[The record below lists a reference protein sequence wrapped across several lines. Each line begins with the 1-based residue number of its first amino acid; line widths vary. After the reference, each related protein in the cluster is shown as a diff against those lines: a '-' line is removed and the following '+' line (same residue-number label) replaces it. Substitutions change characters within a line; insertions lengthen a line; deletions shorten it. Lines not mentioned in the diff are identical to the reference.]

1 MINTALKY
9 MGLNTQG
16 KLALMDYYNSKIY
29 PLIDN
34 DRKYK
39 IKPYDNWCAMFCSVI
54 AHKIGRTKDNFPFE
68 VSVFYM
74 TRNAKKMGIFTTD
87 LNKAQVNDLVVYDWK
102 ADGTL
107 NHVGILQE
115 IGTDYIKVL
124 EGNYSKTV
132 KVRTVKMPNSEVY
145 GYIKLNIGND
155 ADIEQL
161 ARDVIKGLYGNG
173 DERKNALGKY
183 YNQVQERVKQIL
195 K

>member
-1 MINTALKY
+1 MINTARQYLGINEFQKK
-9 MGLNTQG
+9 Q
-16 KLALMDYYNSKIY
+16 LMDYYNSKVY

-39 IKPYDNWCAMFCSVI
+39 IQPNDNWCAMFCSVI

-74 TRNAKKMGIFTTD
+74 TRNAKRMGIFTTD

-124 EGNYSKTV
+124 EGNYSNTV
-132 KVRTVKMPNSEVY
+132 KVRTVKMPSSEVY

-173 DERKNALGKY
+173 DDRRKALGQY
-183 YNQVQERVKQIL
+183 YDRVQERVKQIL

>member
-1 MINTALKY
+1 MINTARQYIGINEFQKK
-9 MGLNTQG
+9 Q
-16 KLALMDYYNSKIY
+16 LMDYYNNAVY
-29 PLIDN
+29 PLIDK

-39 IKPYDNWCAMFCSVI
+39 IKYSDDWCAMFCSVI

-74 TRNAKKMGIFTTD
+74 TRNAKRMGIFTTD

-124 EGNYSKTV
+124 EGNYSNTV
-132 KVRTVKMPNSEVY
+132 KVRTVKMPNREVY

-173 DERKNALGKY
+173 EERKKALGQY

>member
-1 MINTALKY
+1 MINTARQYIGINEFQKK
-9 MGLNTQG
+9 Q
-16 KLALMDYYNSKIY
+16 LMDYYNNAVY
-29 PLIDN
+29 PLIDK

-39 IKPYDNWCAMFCSVI
+39 IKYNDDWCAMFCSVI
-54 AHKIGRTKDNFPFE
+54 AHKIGRTKANFPFE

-74 TRNAKKMGIFTTD
+74 TRNAKRMCMFTTD
-87 LNKAQVNDLVVYDWK
+87 LSKAQVNDLVIYDWK

-132 KVRTVKMPNSEVY
+132 KVRTVKIPNSEVY

-155 ADIEQL
+155 VDIEQL

-173 DERKNALGKY
+173 DERKKALGQY
-183 YNQVQERVKQIL
+183 YEQVQERIKQIL

>member
-39 IKPYDNWCAMFCSVI
+39 IKPNDNWCAMFCSVI

-74 TRNAKKMGIFTTD
+74 TRNAKRMGIFTTD

-115 IGTDYIKVL
+115 IGKGYIKVL
-124 EGNYSKTV
+124 EGNYSNTV

-155 ADIEQL
+155 VDIEQL

-173 DERKNALGKY
+173 EERKKALGQY

>member
-1 MINTALKY
+1 MINTARQYLGINEFQKK
-9 MGLNTQG
+9 Q
-16 KLALMDYYNSKIY
+16 LMDYYNSKVY

-39 IKPYDNWCAMFCSVI
+39 IQPNDNWCAMFCSVI

-74 TRNAKKMGIFTTD
+74 TRNAKRMGIFTTD
-87 LNKAQVNDLVVYDWK
+87 LKKAQVNDLVVYDWK

-115 IGTDYIKVL
+115 IGKDYIKVL
-124 EGNYSKTV
+124 EGNYSNTV

-173 DERKNALGKY
+173 EERKKALGQY

>member
-9 MGLNTQG
+9 MGLYTQG
-16 KLALMDYYNSKIY
+16 KLALMDYYNSNIY

-39 IKPYDNWCAMFCSVI
+39 IKPNDNWCAMFCSVI

-87 LNKAQVNDLVVYDWK
+87 LKKAQVNDLVVYDWK

-124 EGNYSKTV
+124 EGNYSNTV
-132 KVRTVKMPNSEVY
+132 KVRTVKMPNSEIY
-145 GYIKLNIGND
+145 GYIKLNIGNN

-173 DERKNALGKY
+173 EDRKKALGQY

>member
-1 MINTALKY
+1 MINTARQYIGINEFQKKQL
-9 MGLNTQG
+9 L
-16 KLALMDYYNSKIY
+16 DYYNNEVY
-29 PLIDN
+29 PLIDK

-39 IKPYDNWCAMFCSVI
+39 IKYSDDWCAMFCSVI

-74 TRNAKKMGIFTTD
+74 TRNAKRMGIFTTD
-87 LNKAQVNDLVVYDWK
+87 LKKAQVNDLVIYDWK

-132 KVRTVKMPNSEVY
+132 KVRAVKMPNSEVY

-155 ADIEQL
+155 VDIEQI

-173 DERKNALGKY
+173 DDRRKALGQY
-183 YNQVQERVKQIL
+183 YDRVQERVKQIL

>member
-1 MINTALKY
+1 MINTARQYIGINEIQKK
-9 MGLNTQG
+9 Q
-16 KLALMDYYNSKIY
+16 LMDYYNSKIY

-39 IKPYDNWCAMFCSVI
+39 IQPNDNWCAMFCSVI

-74 TRNAKKMGIFTTD
+74 TRNAKRIGIFTTD
-87 LNKAQVNDLVVYDWK
+87 LNKMQVNDLVVYDWK

-124 EGNYSKTV
+124 EGNYSNTV
-132 KVRTVKMPNSEVY
+132 KVRTVKMPNREVY
-145 GYIKLNIGND
+145 GYIKLNIDND
-155 ADIEQL
+155 VDIEQL
-161 ARDVIKGLYGNG
+161 ARNVINGAYGYG
-173 DERKNALGKY
+173 EDRKKALGVNY
-183 YNQVQERVKQIL
+183 EAVQKRVNEIL

>member
-1 MINTALKY
+1 MINTARQYLGINEFQKK
-9 MGLNTQG
+9 Q
-16 KLALMDYYNSKIY
+16 LMDYYNNAVY

-34 DRKYK
+34 DRKCK
-39 IKPYDNWCAMFCSVI
+39 IKPNDNWCAMFCSVI

-74 TRNAKKMGIFTTD
+74 TRNAKRMGIFTTD
-87 LNKAQVNDLVVYDWK
+87 LKKAQVNDLVVYDWK

-115 IGTDYIKVL
+115 IGKGYIKVL
-124 EGNYSKTV
+124 EGNYSNTV

-173 DERKNALGKY
+173 DDRRKALGQY
-183 YNQVQERVKQIL
+183 YDRVQERVKQIL

>member
-1 MINTALKY
+1 MINTARQYIGINEFQKK
-9 MGLNTQG
+9 Q
-16 KLALMDYYNSKIY
+16 LMDYYNSNIY

-39 IKPYDNWCAMFCSVI
+39 IKPNDNWCAMFCSVI
-54 AHKIGRTKDNFPFE
+54 AHKIGRAKDNFPFE
-68 VSVFYM
+68 VSVYYM
-74 TRNAKKMGIFTTD
+74 TRNAKRMGIFTTD

-102 ADGTL
+102 VDGTL

-124 EGNYSKTV
+124 EGNYSNTV

-161 ARDVIKGLYGNG
+161 ARNVINGLYGNG
-173 DERKNALGKY
+173 EERKKALGQY

>member
-1 MINTALKY
+1 MINTARQYLGINEFQK
-9 MGLNTQG
+9 Q
-16 KLALMDYYNSKIY
+16 KLMDYYNNAVY
-29 PLIDN
+29 PLIDK

-39 IKPYDNWCAMFCSVI
+39 IKYSDDWCAMFCSVI

-74 TRNAKKMGIFTTD
+74 TRNAKRMGIFTTD

-107 NHVGILQE
+107 NHVGILHE
-115 IGTDYIKVL
+115 IGKDYIKVL
-124 EGNYSKTV
+124 EGNYSNTV

-173 DERKNALGKY
+173 DERKKALGEY
-183 YNQVQERVKQIL
+183 YNQVQERVKKIL

>member
-1 MINTALKY
+1 MINTARQYLGINEFQK
-9 MGLNTQG
+9 Q
-16 KLALMDYYNSKIY
+16 KLMDYYNSKIY

-39 IKPYDNWCAMFCSVI
+39 IQPNDNWCAMFCSVI
-54 AHKIGRTKDNFPFE
+54 AHKIGLTKDNFPFE

-74 TRNAKKMGIFTTD
+74 TRNAKRMGIFTTD

-115 IGTDYIKVL
+115 IGKDYIKVL
-124 EGNYSKTV
+124 EGNYSNTV

-161 ARDVIKGLYGNG
+161 ARNVINGAYGYG
-173 DERKNALGKY
+173 EDRKKALGVNY
-183 YNQVQERVKQIL
+183 EAVQKRVNEIL

>member
-1 MINTALKY
+1 MINEALKY

-39 IKPYDNWCAMFCSVI
+39 IKPNDNWCAMFCSVI

-74 TRNAKKMGIFTTD
+74 TRNAKRMGIFTTD

-124 EGNYSKTV
+124 EGNYSNTV

-161 ARDVIKGLYGNG
+161 ARDVIKGRYGNG
-173 DERKNALGKY
+173 DDRRKALGQY
-183 YNQVQERVKQIL
+183 YERVQERVKQIL

>member
-16 KLALMDYYNSKIY
+16 KLALMDYYNRKIY
-29 PLIDN
+29 PLIDIK
-34 DRKYK
+34 RKYK
-39 IKPYDNWCAMFCSVI
+39 IQPNDNWCAMFCSVI

-74 TRNAKKMGIFTTD
+74 TSNAKRMGIFTTD

-115 IGTDYIKVL
+115 IGKGYIKVL
-124 EGNYSKTV
+124 EGNYSDTV

-155 ADIEQL
+155 VDIEQL

-173 DERKNALGKY
+173 DDRRKALGQY
-183 YNQVQERVKQIL
+183 YDRVQERVKQIL

>member
-1 MINTALKY
+1 MINTARQYIGINEFQKK
-9 MGLNTQG
+9 Q
-16 KLALMDYYNSKIY
+16 LMDYYNSKVY

-39 IKPYDNWCAMFCSVI
+39 IQPNDNWCAMFCSVI

-74 TRNAKKMGIFTTD
+74 TRNAKRMGIFTTD

-124 EGNYSKTV
+124 EGNYSNTV

-161 ARDVIKGLYGNG
+161 AHDVIKGLYGNG
-173 DERKNALGKY
+173 EDRKKALGQY
-183 YNQVQERVKQIL
+183 YDRVQERVKQIL

>member
-16 KLALMDYYNSKIY
+16 KLALMDYYNRKIY
-29 PLIDN
+29 PLIDIK
-34 DRKYK
+34 RKYK
-39 IKPYDNWCAMFCSVI
+39 IQPNDNWCAMFCSVI
-54 AHKIGRTKDNFPFE
+54 AHKIGLTKDNFPFE

-74 TRNAKKMGIFTTD
+74 TRNAKQMGIFTTD
-87 LNKAQVNDLVVYDWK
+87 LNKAQINDLVVYDWK

-115 IGTDYIKVL
+115 IGKGYIKVL
-124 EGNYSKTV
+124 EGNYSDTV

-155 ADIEQL
+155 VDIEQL

-173 DERKNALGKY
+173 DDRRKALGQY
-183 YNQVQERVKQIL
+183 YDRVQERVKQIL

>member
-16 KLALMDYYNSKIY
+16 KLALMDYYNRKIY
-29 PLIDN
+29 PLIDIK
-34 DRKYK
+34 RKYK
-39 IKPYDNWCAMFCSVI
+39 IQPNDNWCAMFCSVI

-74 TRNAKKMGIFTTD
+74 TSNAKRMGIFTTD

-115 IGTDYIKVL
+115 IGKGYIKVL
-124 EGNYSKTV
+124 EGNYSDTV

-155 ADIEQL
+155 VDIEQL

-173 DERKNALGKY
+173 DDRRKALGQY
-183 YNQVQERVKQIL
+183 YDRVQDVLNRF
-195 K
+195 

>member
-39 IKPYDNWCAMFCSVI
+39 IQPNDNWCAMFCSVI

-74 TRNAKKMGIFTTD
+74 TRNAKRMGIFTTD

-115 IGTDYIKVL
+115 IGKDYIKVL
-124 EGNYSKTV
+124 EGNYSNTV

-173 DERKNALGKY
+173 EERKKALGQY

>member
-1 MINTALKY
+1 

-16 KLALMDYYNSKIY
+16 KLALMDYYNRKIY
-29 PLIDN
+29 PLIDIK
-34 DRKYK
+34 RKYK
-39 IKPYDNWCAMFCSVI
+39 IQPNDNWCAMFCSVI

-74 TRNAKKMGIFTTD
+74 TSNAKRMGIFTTD

-115 IGTDYIKVL
+115 IGKGYIKVL
-124 EGNYSKTV
+124 EGNYSDTV

-155 ADIEQL
+155 VDIEQL

-173 DERKNALGKY
+173 DDRRKALGQY
-183 YNQVQERVKQIL
+183 YDRVQDVLNRF
-195 K
+195 

>member
-39 IKPYDNWCAMFCSVI
+39 IKPNDNWCAMFCSVI

-74 TRNAKKMGIFTTD
+74 TRNAKRMGIFTTD

-115 IGTDYIKVL
+115 IGKDYIKVL
-124 EGNYSKTV
+124 EGNYSNTV

-161 ARDVIKGLYGNG
+161 ARNVINGAYGYG
-173 DERKNALGKY
+173 EDRKKALGVNY
-183 YNQVQERVKQIL
+183 EAVQKRVNEIL

>member
-1 MINTALKY
+1 MINTARQYIGINEFQKK
-9 MGLNTQG
+9 Q
-16 KLALMDYYNSKIY
+16 LMDYYNSKIY
-29 PLIDN
+29 PLIDK

-39 IKPYDNWCAMFCSVI
+39 IQPNDNWCAMFCSVI

-74 TRNAKKMGIFTTD
+74 TRNAKRMGIFTPD

-124 EGNYSKTV
+124 EGNYSNTV

-173 DERKNALGKY
+173 DERKKALGQY

>member
-1 MINTALKY
+1 MINTARQYLGINEFQKK
-9 MGLNTQG
+9 Q
-16 KLALMDYYNSKIY
+16 LMDYYNSKVY

-39 IKPYDNWCAMFCSVI
+39 IQPNDNWCAMFCSVI

-74 TRNAKKMGIFTTD
+74 TRNAKRMGIFTTD
-87 LNKAQVNDLVVYDWK
+87 LKKAQVNDLVVYDWK

-124 EGNYSKTV
+124 EGNYSNTV

-173 DERKNALGKY
+173 EERKKALGQY

>member
-1 MINTALKY
+1 MINTARQYLGINEFQK
-9 MGLNTQG
+9 Q
-16 KLALMDYYNSKIY
+16 KLMDYYNNAVY
-29 PLIDN
+29 PLIDK

-39 IKPYDNWCAMFCSVI
+39 IKYSDDWCAMFCSVI

-74 TRNAKKMGIFTTD
+74 TRNAKRMGIFTTD

-132 KVRTVKMPNSEVY
+132 KMRTVKMPNSEVY

-173 DERKNALGKY
+173 DERKKALGQY

>member
-16 KLALMDYYNSKIY
+16 KLELMDYYNSKIY

-39 IKPYDNWCAMFCSVI
+39 IKPNDNWCAMFCSVI
-54 AHKIGRTKDNFPFE
+54 AHKIGLTKEQFPFE
-68 VSVFYM
+68 VSVYYM
-74 TRNAKKMGIFTTD
+74 TRNAKRMGMFTTD
-87 LNKAQVNDLVVYDWK
+87 LKKAQVNDLVVYDWK

-115 IGTDYIKVL
+115 IGKDYIKVL
-124 EGNYSKTV
+124 EGNYSNTV

-161 ARDVIKGLYGNG
+161 ARDAIRGVYGTG
-173 DERKNALGKY
+173 EERKKALGVNY
-183 YNQVQERVKQIL
+183 ESVQKSINEIL